1 MALANTFVIPHD
13 WVEHHRPIVEATL
26 GLPARLVRQP
36 DGPPEPGA
44 DVTDV
49 VVWEGRIRL
58 QRLSQART
66 TPVSD
71 TVEQARQYLAVLP
84 ADVLDKVRV
93 GDYGDTLITEHGDT
107 YRVIDVMRG
116 SLLWETDLIVT
127 ETIPRGG
134 GDT

>member
-26 GLPARLVRQP
+26 GLPARLVRQL
-36 DGPPEPGA
+36 DGPPEPGT
-44 DVTDV
+44 DVTDT

-71 TVEQARQYLAVLP
+71 AVEQTRQYLAVLP

-107 YRVIDVMRG
+107 YRVVDVMRG

-134 GDT
+134 EA

>member
-1 MALANTFVIPHD
+1 MALANTFVIPPD

-36 DGPPEPGA
+36 DGPPEPGTEPA
-44 DVTDV
+44 DT

-58 QRLSQART
+58 QRLAQART
-66 TPVSD
+66 TPVVD
-71 TVEQARQYLAVLP
+71 AVEQTRQYLAVLP
-84 ADVLDKVRV
+84 HDILDKVRV
-93 GDYGDTLITEHGDT
+93 GDYGDTLITEPGDT

-127 ETIPRGG
+127 ETLPRGG
-134 GDT
+134 DD